1 MSDKNIV
8 LITGA
13 NTGLGYEAVRALCAS
28 DRAHEILL
36 GGRDIGKAKAAAESA
51 KSEFPQSMSVL
62 HAVQIDIE
70 DDDSINALFDH
81 VKKTYGRLDTLVN
94 NAGMFSFS
102 CLVRKL
108 LTNDPGASF
117 DQQYTS
123 GKMTMRQA
131 WTASW
136 TVNVVGTQ
144 VMTHTFVPL
153 LLASSDPRLIF
164 LASGTACLT
173 TTDNQ
178 AIPLNKVPEAG
189 WPKSD
194 GVVFTNIPAYRS
206 SKTGMNM
213 MMREWH
219 RLLRKDGVKVWGI
232 SPGFLATGLGGN
244 AEANK
249 NNGAGDPALGGQFI
263 KDVVEGK
270 RDADVGKVILRDD
283 KVQPW

>member
-1 MSDKNIV
+1 
-8 LITGA
+8 
-13 NTGLGYEAVRALCAS
+13 
-28 DRAHEILL
+28 
-36 GGRDIGKAKAAAESA
+36 
-51 KSEFPQSMSVL
+51 
-62 HAVQIDIE
+62 
-70 DDDSINALFDH
+70 
-81 VKKTYGRLDTLVN
+81 
-94 NAGMFSFS
+94 
-102 CLVRKL
+102 
-108 LTNDPGASF
+108 
-117 DQQYTS
+117 
-123 GKMTMRQA
+123 MRQA

-173 TTDNQ
+173 TTDNP

-189 WPKSD
+189 WPKTD
-194 GVVFTNIPAYRS
+194 DVMFTNIPAYRS
-206 SKTGMNM
+206 AKTGMNM

-219 RLLRKDGVKVWGI
+219 RLLTKDGVKIWGI

-249 NNGAGDPALGGQFI
+249 KNGAADPALGGQFI